1 MSNKKISRSN
11 GATGPVNKVVAW
23 STIALQA
30 LYPALLSFT
39 PTISHASAVKV
50 SQAAAEQQELRGL
63 SSLAAQA
70 GRSIENG
77 HAGSFAA
84 NTVSAQAT
92 KEVVEWLQKYGNARI
107 QLNVDDAFSL
117 KDSAFDFLYPWIDTK
132 QHVLFSQTSLHRTDD
147 RTQTNIG
154 MGYRYFTADNSML
167 GANLF
172 YDYDLSRHHAR
183 MGAGVEYWQDYLR
196 AGANAYLRLSKW
208 KDSHD
213 LDDYQE
219 RPADGWDIY
228 TQGWL
233 PSYPQLGA
241 SLKYEKYYGK
251 NVGLFGSDHLQEN
264 PYAFTG
270 GISYTPVPL
279 VTLSA
284 EHKQGQSNTHDS
296 RFGIEINY
304 RPGIPLAKQLDGDNV
319 ALMREVQHGRYDFV
333 ERNNNIVLE
342 YRKKSVLKIRL
353 PESVQGE
360 GGAVIP
366 VTISLDKSH
375 WGIQSVEWNDSAF
388 TAAGGRISGS
398 GTSWQLTLP
407 AYTPG
412 GTNHWQIG
420 ATARDVKGNASNY
433 AVMDVT
439 VTRSSASVGTM
450 DFTLNGEQ
458 QPIIAADGKS
468 QHPVTLVLKDTNGN
482 PLTGLAHDIELSLA
496 FTPDAQ
502 RNRERS
508 AQAPKLGEVQE
519 TRSGV
524 YTATLTPG
532 LTAGTA
538 RITAKVLGKTET
550 LTVKLKAVSA
560 EAAKSTFT
568 VMPMEQVVGHP
579 ISLAL
584 EAKDKDGNAI
594 TGDDSLRFYVVSA
607 SGEVRFTAVEEKDG
621 VYSAKATSEL
631 AQATRI
637 GVTSQKH
644 DFSGLEKQANWIAD
658 KTQPV
663 VQAFN
668 LTKDNALADGKQ
680 SNIAVV
686 TLTDRYGNPLSGYT
700 VTLALPP
707 QVKIAN
713 GENVVKTDA
722 KGEARFSL
730 TSSTPGTYDITLS
743 AGNISSSLSVTFAS
757 AMEGATLSLTAKDNG
772 AITNIAANGRDGA
785 TLEIMLNNT
794 AASVEGQKVEL
805 IVTPQGL
812 VYPEKITTN
821 KDGYATVTLTT
832 VKAGHYTVNARVTD
846 GQHSVE
852 SSSVDLEFVPDINSA
867 VLNLTAPSES
877 IVANASAA
885 HEIQVQVVDG
895 ENNPFSGDVHL
906 TSSPTSGLK
915 LGQSELTL
923 DEKGMASTTFIAA
936 EAGHYQLQATFI
948 KEGER
953 VTASKAI
960 EVVSDL
966 QNAALTI
973 EPSTT
978 TAVVS
983 DADNVAF
990 TLHLTDTSGNSVS
1003 NRKLK
1008 ITATGPSPRDPLVI
1022 DNTLVTTNGSG
1033 TATVNV
1039 HGNKAGRYTL
1049 TATLAEHGSN
1059 VSANASI
1066 TLNADAQNPVL
1077 TLEQDPGYAV
1087 ANLEPVGFMAR
1098 LQDKFGNPLN
1108 GSVEFSAGSKA
1119 KPGSGT
1125 FTMTPDKTNFKL
1137 GNAYSEL
1144 RTDTAGVSWVRAKAT
1159 TGDKTLEKVLTV
1171 WVVEN
1176 HQPNS

>member
-1 MSNKKISRSN
+1 MSNKKISRNN
-11 GATGPVNKVVAW
+11 GATGSVNKVVAW

-39 PTISHASAVKV
+39 PTISHASAVKA
-50 SQAAAEQQELRGL
+50 SQAAVEQQELRGL

-92 KEVVEWLQKYGNARI
+92 KEVVEWLQQYGNARI

-117 KDSAFDFLYPWIDTK
+117 KDSAFDFLYPWVDTK
-132 QHVLFSQTSLHRTDD
+132 QHVLFTQTSLHRTDD

-154 MGYRYFTADNSML
+154 MGYRYFTPDNSML

-183 MGAGVEYWQDYLR
+183 MGAGVEYWRDYLH

-213 LDDYQE
+213 LGDYQE

-228 TQGWL
+228 TKGWL

-319 ALMREVQHGRYDFV
+319 AVMREVQHGRYDFV

-366 VTISLDKSH
+366 VTISLDKSQ

-420 ATARDVKGNASNY
+420 ATARDVKGNVSNY
-433 AVMDVT
+433 AVMNVT
-439 VTRSSASVGTM
+439 VTGSSASIGTM
-450 DFTLNGEQ
+450 DFTLNGEH
-458 QPIIAADGKS
+458 QPIIAADGQS
-468 QHPVTLVLKDTNGN
+468 QHPVTLVLKDANGK

-502 RNRERS
+502 QNRERS

-560 EAAKSTFT
+560 EAAKSTLT
-568 VMPMEQVVGHP
+568 VMPMEQIVGHP
-579 ISLAL
+579 ISLTL

-594 TGDDSLRFYVVSA
+594 TGDDSLRFYAVSA

-621 VYSAKATSEL
+621 VYRAKATSEL

-637 GVTSQKH
+637 GVASQKH
-644 DFSGLEKQANWIAD
+644 DFSGLEKQATWIAD

-668 LTKDNALADGKQ
+668 LTRDNALADGKQ
-680 SNIAVV
+680 SNVAVV
-686 TLTDRYGNPLSGYT
+686 TLTDRYGNALSGYT

-713 GENVVKTDA
+713 GENVVKTNA
-722 KGEARFSL
+722 KGEATFSL
-730 TSSTPGTYDITLS
+730 ISSTPGTYEITLS
-743 AGNISSSLSVTFAS
+743 AGNISSSLRVTFAS
-757 AMEGATLSLTAKDNG
+757 SMTGATLSLAAKDNG

-785 TLEIMLNNT
+785 TLEVRLNNT

-812 VYPEKITTN
+812 VYPDKITTN

-832 VKAGHYTVNARVTD
+832 VKAGNYTVKAMATD
-846 GQHSVE
+846 GQQSIE
-852 SSSVDLEFVPDINSA
+852 SSSVELGFVPDINSA
-867 VLNLTAPSES
+867 VLNLTAPAES
-877 IVANASAA
+877 IAANASAK

-895 ENNPFSGDVHL
+895 ENNPFSGDVRL
-906 TSSPTSGLK
+906 TSEPASGLK
-915 LGQSELTL
+915 LDQSELTL
-923 DEKGMASTTFIAA
+923 DEKGMASTTFVAA
-936 EAGHYQLQATFI
+936 EAGRYQLQATFI
-948 KEGER
+948 KEGKR
-953 VTASKAI
+953 VTASKAV

-966 QNAALTI
+966 QNAVLTI

-978 TAVVS
+978 SAIVS
-983 DADNVAF
+983 DVDNVAF
-990 TLHLTDTSGNSVS
+990 TLHLSDTSGNNVS

-1008 ITATGPSPRDPLVI
+1008 ITATGPSSRDPLQI

-1039 HGNKAGRYTL
+1039 HGHKAGRYTL

-1059 VSANASI
+1059 VSANASL

-1119 KPGSGT
+1119 QPSSGT
-1125 FTMTPDKTNFKL
+1125 FTMTPDKTNFTL
-1137 GNAYSEL
+1137 GNAYSQL
-1144 RTDTAGVSWVRAKAT
+1144 RTDTAGESWVRVKAM
-1159 TGDKTLEKVLTV
+1159 TGDKTLEKELTV

-1176 HQPNS
+1176 HKPNS

>member
-1 MSNKKISRSN
+1 MSNKKISRN
-11 GATGPVNKVVAW
+11 TGATGSVNKVVAW

-39 PTISHASAVKV
+39 PTISHASAVKAP
-50 SQAAAEQQELRGL
+50 QTAEQQELRGL
-63 SSLAAQA
+63 SSFAAQA

-92 KEVVEWLQKYGNARI
+92 KEVVEWLQQYGNARI
-107 QLNVDDAFSL
+107 QLNVDESFSL
-117 KDSAFDFLYPWIDTK
+117 KDSAFDFLYPWVDTK

-154 MGYRYFTADNSML
+154 MGYRYFTPDNSML

-183 MGAGVEYWQDYLR
+183 MGAGIEYWRDYLH

-208 KDSHD
+208 KDSHT

-228 TQGWL
+228 TEGWL

-251 NVGLFGSDHLQEN
+251 NVGLFGSNHLQEN

-270 GISYTPVPL
+270 GITYTPVPL
-279 VTLSA
+279 VTFSA
-284 EHKQGQSNTHDS
+284 EHKQGESNTHDS

-304 RPGIPLAKQLDGDNV
+304 RPGIPLAKQLDSDNV
-319 ALMREVQHGRYDFV
+319 AVMREVQHGRYDFV

-342 YRKKSVLKIRL
+342 YRKKSVLKISL

-360 GGAVIP
+360 GGTVIP
-366 VTISLDKSH
+366 VTISLDKSR

-420 ATARDVKGNASNY
+420 ATARDVKGNVSNY
-433 AVMDVT
+433 AVMNVT
-439 VTRSSASVGTM
+439 VTGNSASVGTL
-450 DFTLNGEQ
+450 DFTLNGERE
-458 QPIIAADGKS
+458 PSIAADGQS
-468 QHPVTLVLKDTNGN
+468 QHPVTLVLKDANSQ
-482 PLTGLAHDIELSLA
+482 PLTGLAHDIELALA

-502 RNRERS
+502 VNHQRS
-508 AQAPKLGEVQE
+508 AQTPTLGDVQE

-524 YTATLTPG
+524 YTAMLTPG

-550 LTVKLKAVSA
+550 LTVKLTAITA
-560 EAAKSTFT
+560 EAAKSTLT
-568 VMPMEQVVGHP
+568 VAPVEQVVGYP
-579 ISLAL
+579 INLAL
-584 EAKDKDGNAI
+584 DARDKDGNAI
-594 TGDDSLRFYVVSA
+594 TGDDSLRFYAVSA

-621 VYSAKATSEL
+621 VYTAKATSEL
-631 AQATRI
+631 AQATRL

-644 DFSGLEKQANWIAD
+644 DFSGLEKPANWIAD

-663 VQAFN
+663 IQAFN
-668 LTKDNALADGKQ
+668 LTRDNALADGKQ
-680 SNIAVV
+680 TNVV
-686 TLTDRYGNPLSGYT
+686 KVALTDRYGNALSGYT
-700 VTLALPP
+700 VSLALPS
-707 QVKIAN
+707 QVKVAN
-713 GENVVKTDA
+713 GESAATTDTR
-722 KGEARFSL
+722 GEATFSL
-730 TSSTPGTYDITLS
+730 ISSTPGTYELTLNV
-743 AGNISSSLSVTFAS
+743 GNITSSLSATFAS
-757 AMEGATLSLTAKDNG
+757 AMKDATLSLAAKDNG

-785 TLEIMLNNT
+785 TLEIKLDNATM
-794 AASVEGQKVEL
+794 SVAGQKVEL
-805 IVTPQGL
+805 IVEPQGL
-812 VYPEKITTN
+812 VYPDKIITN

-832 VKAGHYTVNARVTD
+832 VKAGNYTVKARATD
-846 GQHSVE
+846 GQHSIE
-852 SSSVDLEFVPDINSA
+852 SSGVELGFVPDINSA
-867 VLNLTAPSES
+867 VVNLTAPEES
-877 IVANASAA
+877 IVANASVA
-885 HEIQVQVVDG
+885 HAIQVRVVDG
-895 ENNPFSGDVHL
+895 QNNPFSGDVRL
-906 TSSPTSGLK
+906 TSEPTRGLK
-915 LGQSELTL
+915 LEQSVLTL
-923 DEKGMASTTFIAA
+923 DEKGMASTTFIAS
-936 EAGHYQLQATFI
+936 EAGNYQLRATFE
-948 KEGER
+948 KESR
-953 VTASKAI
+953 PVTTSQAI
-960 EVVSDL
+960 EVLSDL
-966 QNAALTI
+966 QNASLAI
-973 EPSTT
+973 KPSVTS
-978 TAVVS
+978 AVVS
-983 DADNVAF
+983 DVDNVTF
-990 TLHLTDTSGNSVS
+990 TLHLTDTSGNNVS

-1008 ITATGPSPRDPLVI
+1008 ITATGPSSRDPLVI
-1022 DNTLVTTNGSG
+1022 DNTLVTTDESG

-1039 HGNKAGRYTL
+1039 HGKKAGNYTL

-1059 VSANASI
+1059 VSANASL

-1077 TLEQDPGYAV
+1077 TVEQDFGYVV
-1087 ANLEPVGFMAR
+1087 ADLEPVGFMAR
-1098 LQDKFGNPLN
+1098 LRDKFGNPLN
-1108 GSVEFSAGSKA
+1108 GSVEFSAGSKTH
-1119 KPGSGT
+1119 PGTGT
-1125 FTMTPDKTNFKL
+1125 FTMTPDKTSFKL

-1144 RTDTAGVSWVRAKAT
+1144 RTDTAGESWVKVKAT
-1159 TGDKTLEKVLTV
+1159 TGTQTLEKELTI

-1176 HQPNS
+1176 HKPKS